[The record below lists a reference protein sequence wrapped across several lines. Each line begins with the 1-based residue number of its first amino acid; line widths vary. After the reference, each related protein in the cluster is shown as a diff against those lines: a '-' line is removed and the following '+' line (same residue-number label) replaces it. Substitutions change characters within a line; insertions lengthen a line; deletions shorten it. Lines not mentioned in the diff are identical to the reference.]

1 MPEFFENNEM
11 EERVIL
17 VGVSSQDGDDTE
29 DSLDEL
35 EELVK
40 TAGAVTVG
48 RVIQYIRGFIL
59 VAEK

>member
-40 TAGAVTVG
+40 TAGAG
-48 RVIQYIRGFIL
+48 
-59 VAEK
+59 